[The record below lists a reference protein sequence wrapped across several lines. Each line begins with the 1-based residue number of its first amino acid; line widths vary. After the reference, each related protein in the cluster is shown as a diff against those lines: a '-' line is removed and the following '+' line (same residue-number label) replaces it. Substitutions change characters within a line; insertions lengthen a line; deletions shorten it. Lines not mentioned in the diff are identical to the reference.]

1 MVVQLTTKNELTSK
15 ISAPASMAKH
25 QKVPLVLSGCLE
37 SKSLKVSS
45 SASGWLNLL
54 PELINLDEDEAD
66 NDVHHGG
73 VELEAEGRHK

>member
-25 QKVPLVLSGCLE
+25 QKAPLVLSGCLE
-37 SKSLKVSS
+37 SKSLKVSF

-66 NDVHHGG
+66 NDVHHGR
-73 VELEAEGRHK
+73 VKLEAVGRHK